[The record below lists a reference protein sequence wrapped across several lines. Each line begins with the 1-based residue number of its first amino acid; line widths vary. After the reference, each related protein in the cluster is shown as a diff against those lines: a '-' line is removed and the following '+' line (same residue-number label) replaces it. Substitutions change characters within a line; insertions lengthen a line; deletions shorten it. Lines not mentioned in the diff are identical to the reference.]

1 MDRTSVIAAFIFCLL
16 SFAGISGHAR
26 AGDGLE
32 GIDLLEQAKTDIF
45 DGINLARSDPWG
57 AVEALELDSMAI
69 MKSMS
74 SVEVDRWV
82 AGLWPLVFNSILG
95 KIAQAHC
102 EDMLLRSFYGHDSPE
117 GIGPEDRLA
126 ATDYQG
132 EYRGE
137 ILYAVSF
144 RSIMTVEEGVQVL
157 MDFLLAEALMK
168 IGDSECLLA
177 EGPMEIGIGLSAGP
191 MQSGGQ
197 TLNAYVLCLILA
209 SPSSGFQCGYI
220 YMDENNNNTYDAGE
234 EAGDAELKTNFSGV
248 VMARTNFRGAYCMR
262 PPDDWWTIDLL
273 HGLLIRHE
281 PPADKW
287 LPPGGVLRRDY
298 LMGWQ
303 DILW

>member
-57 AVEALELDSMAI
+57 AVEALEFDSMAI

-137 ILYAVSF
+137 ILGAVSF

-197 TLNAYVLCLILA
+197 RLNAYVLCLVLA

-220 YMDENNNNTYDAGE
+220 CMDENNNNIYDAGE
-234 EAGDAELKTNFSGV
+234 EAGDAELKTNSSGV

-262 PPDDWWTIDLL
+262 PPDDWWTIEL

-287 LPPGGVLRRDY
+287 PPPGGVLRRDY

-303 DILW
+303 DIPW